1 MMARAKILAALTAT
15 GLMLGGCSGGL
26 KQLAPPGILKYEDLA
41 KGEPVDPQIKARIDA
56 QEQNDDAKVYPVL
69 AEQPD
74 FLPEGIAKPEREA
87 MAENLIEERNALND
101 AVAEDRIAA
110 SSERDGD
117 LSAERSAL
125 GEKVQKDDAAAKAER
140 KQPVTPIKIEPADA
154 SLHNETE

>member
-1 MMARAKILAALTAT
+1 MARAKILAAVTAT
-15 GLMLGGCSGGL
+15 GLLLGGCSGGL

-56 QEQNDDAKVYPVL
+56 QQSDEASGYPVL
-69 AEQPD
+69 ADQPD
-74 FLPEGIAKPEREA
+74 FLPEGIAKPERQA
-87 MAENLIEERNALND
+87 MADNLIEQRNALND

-110 SSERDGD
+110 SAERDGD

-125 GEKVQKDDAAAKAER
+125 DAKVQTDDAAAKAER

-154 SLHNETE
+154 SMRHETE

>member
-1 MMARAKILAALTAT
+1 
-15 GLMLGGCSGGL
+15 
-26 KQLAPPGILKYEDLA
+26 
-41 KGEPVDPQIKARIDA
+41 
-56 QEQNDDAKVYPVL
+56 
-69 AEQPD
+69 
-74 FLPEGIAKPEREA
+74 IAKPEREA
-87 MAENLIEERNALND
+87 MAENLIEQRNALND

>member
-1 MMARAKILAALTAT
+1 MARAKILAALTAT

-56 QEQNDDAKVYPVL
+56 HQADESSIYPVL

-87 MAENLIEERNALND
+87 MAENLIEQRNALND

-140 KQPVTPIKIEPADA
+140 KQPVLPIKIEPADA